1 MISFLAVGLV
11 VLATFTGA
19 FGALF
24 LKLGSARIHR
34 NPVSFIRNSKILIG
48 VLLYASSTVLFL
60 SALRMTELSVLYPFA
75 ALSYAWA
82 TFLSV
87 YYLKEKMNVMKWV
100 GIASIM
106 VGVAIIG
113 LAG

>member
-1 MISFLAVGLV
+1 MISIGAVGLV
-11 VLATFTGA
+11 VFATFTGA

-34 NPVSFIRNSKILIG
+34 NPLSFIWNSKILIG
-48 VLLYASSTVLFL
+48 ILLYAFSTVLFL

-75 ALSYAWA
+75 ALSYAWG
-82 TFLSV
+82 TLLSV
-87 YYLKEKMNVMKWV
+87 FYLKERMNTLKWL
-100 GIASIM
+100 GIVSIM
-106 VGVAIIG
+106 LGVAVVG